1 MRLLVLGGTVFLGRA
16 VVSRALGEGHTVTL
30 FSRGRSGPGLFPEA
44 ERITG
49 DRDGGLGALDG
60 RDWDVVIDTC
70 GYYPR
75 IVRASAE
82 ALADRVGLYVF
93 VSSISVYS
101 DFPGPGIDETSGV
114 GTVADPTVE
123 EITGETYGPLKAL
136 CEAAVEETFPGRAL
150 VVRPGLIVGPHDQS
164 DRFTYWVRR
173 VAEGGTVLAP
183 GLPGALVQLIDVRD
197 LADWMLDAAARGV
210 TGTLNATG
218 PGEPIRMEDLLL
230 ACAAATGSGAT
241 LEWVDGDFLIEQGV
255 TPWVQMPL
263 WVPGA
268 DQTVSIDRA
277 IVAGLAFRPLAE
289 TVLDTLEWADGLPV
303 DRAPRAGIT
312 REREAE
318 LLSAWHSRPQVV

>member
-16 VVSRALGEGHTVTL
+16 VVNRALGEGHTVTL
-30 FSRGRSGPGLFPEA
+30 FNRGRSGPNLFPEA

-49 DRDGGLGALDG
+49 DRDGGLAALTG
-60 RDWDVVIDTC
+60 REWDVVIDTC

-93 VSSISVYS
+93 VSSISVYA
-101 DFPGPGIDETSGV
+101 DFPGPGIDEKSRV
-114 GTVADPTVE
+114 GTIADPTVE

-136 CEAAVEETFPGRAL
+136 CEAAVEETLPGRAL
-150 VVRPGLIVGPHDQS
+150 VVRPGLIVGPHDPS

-183 GLPGALVQLIDVRD
+183 GSPDALVQFIDARD
-197 LADWMLDAAARGV
+197 LGKWMLDAADRGV
-210 TGTLNATG
+210 TGTHNATG
-218 PGEPIRMEDLLL
+218 PREPMRMEDLLL
-230 ACAAATGSGAT
+230 GCADATGSGAS
-241 LEWVDGDFLIEQGV
+241 LEWADGDFLVERGV
-255 TPWVQMPL
+255 TPWVELPL

-268 DQTVSIDRA
+268 DQTVSIEGA
-277 IVAGLAFRPLAE
+277 LAAGLEFRPLAE
-289 TVLDTLEWADGLPV
+289 TVRDTLEWAGGLPV
-303 DRAPRAGIT
+303 DRTPRAGIT

-318 LLSAWHSRPQVV
+318 LLSAWHNRPQIV